1 MAIFVKV
8 TDENIHGMY
17 VQTEKKS
24 LWFSLVH
31 TNF

>member
-17 VQTEKKS
+17 VQTEKRIVVV
-24 LWFSLVH
+24 FSGAY
-31 TNF
+31 